1 MAHHC
6 SCQDAEK
13 KISKTSVGVLERPRY
28 SPGLILED
36 SDLTAAVDYT
46 RALNRLLFRS
56 LFGCGVVCG
65 LTVSVGTDCGL
76 QVTVAPGLALDGC
89 GDPLHLAGPVTLELG
104 RREGVLP
111 PQGVEGPPE
120 RTKEFWVVAC
130 AGEKQCA
137 PRTLVCDGD
146 DLDGTRQPTRTRAMT
161 EISISFTA
169 PQCVC
174 GCKPPGK
181 ETDNGKR
188 EPSAKSPLRRRW
200 RPIAPGAPG
209 PARLPQVTS
218 RGPGLSGRLRLRQRL
233 LVRLLRPARPGP
245 VGSRPNGTRRAAGPW
260 FTTASAGSSGR
271 SSCPIRWRRSTNQS
285 KLTGDIV
292 EPNRPEPKERGHR
305 LRCRRRHG
313 RGRQQGEPVRFEE
326 AARLRRPARER
337 PDGCRRSVK
346 RSRAPRRRRSGRRSR
361 RPRGRSRP
369 PRRCRAASATA
380 ACSS

>member
-120 RTKEFWVVAC
+120 RTREFWVVAC

-169 PQCVC
+169 LQCVC

-188 EPSAKSPLRRRW
+188 EPSAKSP
-200 RPIAPGAPG
+200 P
-209 PARLPQVTS
+209 VTDS
-218 RGPGLSGRLRLRQRL
+218 
-233 LVRLLRPARPGP
+233 V
-245 VGSRPNGTRRAAGPW
+245 
-260 FTTASAGSSGR
+260 R
-271 SSCPIRWRRSTNQS
+271 SSLEFLDPHGCHKSHREDPGCPADCGCGSACACGCCVLLARVQWVETGGNPKGGWTVVHDGVRRFIRPLLLPDPMAALENQAR
-285 KLTGDIV
+285 LTGDIV
-292 EPNRPEPKERGHR
+292 EADRPELKERDTGSDA
-305 LRCRRRHG
+305 G
-313 RGRQQGEPVRFEE
+313 
-326 AARLRRPARER
+326 A
-337 PDGCRRSVK
+337 
-346 RSRAPRRRRSGRRSR
+346 
-361 RPRGRSRP
+361 
-369 PRRCRAASATA
+369 ATA
-380 ACSS
+380 AGGSKASRSASRKPPA

>member
-13 KISKTSVGVLERPRY
+13 KISKTSVGVLEWPRY

-104 RREGVLP
+104 QREGVLP

-218 RGPGLSGRLRLRQRL
+218 RGPGLSGGLRLRQRL
-233 LVRLLRPARPGP
+233 LVRLLRPARPGS
-245 VGSRPNGTRRAAGPW
+245 VGRDQTERAGRLDRGSRRRPPVHPAAPP
-260 FTTASAGSSGR
+260 AR
-271 SSCPIRWRRSTNQS
+271 SDGGARQS
-285 KLTGDIV
+285 VEADGGHCRAEPTGA
-292 EPNRPEPKERGHR
+292 ERARHR

-326 AARLRRPARER
+326 AARLRRPQGKGPTDVAGPSSDKECLA
-337 PDGCRRSVK
+337 G
-346 RSRAPRRRRSGRRSR
+346 AGT
-361 RPRGRSRP
+361 GAAAEG
-369 PRRCRAASATA
+369 RAADLARRGA
-380 ACSS
+380 PEPHRQRPACSS